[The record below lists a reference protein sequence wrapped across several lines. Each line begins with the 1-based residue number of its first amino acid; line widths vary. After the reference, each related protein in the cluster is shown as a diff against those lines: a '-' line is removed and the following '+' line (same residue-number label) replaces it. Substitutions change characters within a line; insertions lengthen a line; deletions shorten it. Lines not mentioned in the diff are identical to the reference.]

1 MTWLTEN
8 PFPILLIGSLAT
20 AILAG
25 GWLRTGS
32 KWLLGGVIAAIA
44 LTVGLVIAER
54 WIVTDREQV
63 TRTLYEIAAAVER
76 NDVEAALRHAYSGS
90 PEVYARANAELRLYH
105 FSEVNI
111 KRNLQVEVFPHLD
124 PPMAT
129 AEFNVVVVLTT
140 RNGLLTNR
148 RIPRYVEVTFYRE
161 DDGRW
166 GVGGYDHFDPR
177 RGWTVD
183 PDSPYGDTYP

>member
-1 MTWLTEN
+1 MIWLTEN
-8 PFPILLIGSLAT
+8 PFPLLLIGTLTT
-20 AILAG
+20 AILAS

-32 KWLLGGVIAAIA
+32 KWLLAGVLAAIA
-44 LTVGLVIAER
+44 VTAGLVLTER

-63 TRTLYEIAAAVER
+63 TQTLHEIAAAVER
-76 NDVEAALRHAYSGS
+76 NDVEGALQYAWSGAPHVYSQ
-90 PEVYARANAELRLYH
+90 ANAELRLYR

-111 KRNLQVEVFPHLD
+111 KRNLEVEVFPHHD

-140 RNGLLTNR
+140 RNGMFADR

-161 DDGRW
+161 ADGRW
-166 GVGGYDHFDPR
+166 AVGGYDHFAPQ
-177 RGWTVD
+177 RGFMVD
-183 PDSPYGDTYP
+183 PDTPQPWGE

>member
-1 MTWLTEN
+1 MIWLTEN
-8 PFPILLIGSLAT
+8 PFPVLLIGALTT
-20 AILAG
+20 AILVS

-32 KWLLGGVIAAIA
+32 KWLLASAIAAVA
-44 LTVGLVIAER
+44 LTVGLVLAER

-63 TRTLYEIAAAVER
+63 TQTLYEIAAAVER
-76 NDVEAALRHAYSGS
+76 NDVDGALEYAYSGT
-90 PEVYARANAELRLYH
+90 PNVREHANAELRLYR

-111 KRNLQVEVFPHLD
+111 KRNLQIEVFANHD
-124 PPMAT
+124 PPMAR

-140 RNGLLTNR
+140 RNGLFTDR

-166 GVGGYDHFDPR
+166 AIGGYDHFDPR
-177 RGWTVD
+177 RGFMVD
-183 PDSPYGDTYP
+183 PDTQRPYGD